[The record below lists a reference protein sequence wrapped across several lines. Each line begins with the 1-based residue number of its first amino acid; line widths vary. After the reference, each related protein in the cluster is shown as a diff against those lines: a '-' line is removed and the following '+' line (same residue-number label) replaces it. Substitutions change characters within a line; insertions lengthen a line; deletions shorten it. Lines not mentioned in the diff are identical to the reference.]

1 MEWALC
7 ILHLHLIGFHL
18 HSISAHGNFR
28 YHLLTTSQLLVE
40 KVGIIGFQCGNP
52 SSDCMLLLRFERSKV
67 QQVDKQSWSSSFFK
81 I

>member
-1 MEWALC
+1 
-7 ILHLHLIGFHL
+7 
-18 HSISAHGNFR
+18 
-28 YHLLTTSQLLVE
+28 LLTTSQLLVE